1 MTEPGWGSLQFATTD
16 ILHIGYYELGR
27 GPVVLL
33 LHGFPYDVHAYIEVA
48 PIVAAAGHRVIVPYL
63 RGFGPT
69 TYRDRSAL
77 RSAEQAAL
85 ASDVIDLLDSL
96 GIPHCVVGGFDWGAR
111 GLSRRSALTRAL
123 PRLLSAG
130 GPSNARHNLSHERP
144 FAFRSSSGCAR
155 PDSTAKVR
163 RPGRHDAA
171 RAVAHRS
178 RSHSRLPGLSDGR
191 RADD

>member
-27 GPVVLL
+27 GPVVVL

-63 RGFGPT
+63 RGFGAT
-69 TYRDRSAL
+69 TYRDRSTL

-96 GIPHCVVGGFDWGAR
+96 GIPHCVVGGFDWGRAP
-111 GLSRRSALTRAL
+111 LVPLRRNGQSAAAVSYRA
-123 PRLLSAG
+123 
-130 GPSNARHNLSHERP
+130 
-144 FAFRSSSGCAR
+144 
-155 PDSTAKVR
+155 
-163 RPGRHDAA
+163 AA
-171 RAVAHRS
+171 I
-178 RSHSRLPGLSDGR
+178 
-191 RADD
+191 